1 MKEIMIPY
9 LLICWLLVKLDIV
22 ARTVRNYAVMV
33 GIGLAL
39 LFGLFTAHRFF
50 SPTDL
55 TLSTR
60 VTAPHSVLSP
70 ALGQEIDEIYVTHN
84 QRVGKGDLLYTLV
97 DENLK
102 HQEHSALEE
111 LRAAQVELEQAER
124 GRTRKKSMGRDMV
137 SVAEIE
143 IAQDLVDVAAA
154 KVSAAEARLGNVQFD
169 LSRLAIRAP
178 FDGQVSHVYVGEG
191 SRVGSLHLWDTSQK
205 FVVMRIPDQA
215 YGRIKPGQFAEF
227 YVDAYPGHIFRARVH
242 SVTGATGEAAGSLFP
257 RESMVSEQIQLGAM
271 PVGRTVI
278 LEFEDPEGYWIP
290 IGATGS
296 AWISAT
302 KPSLLSFI
310 DIIGAATVR
319 LYSAKSFLGA
329 L

>member
-1 MKEIMIPY
+1 M
-9 LLICWLLVKLDIV
+9 
-22 ARTVRNYAVMV
+22 T
-33 GIGLAL
+33 GIGLL
-39 LFGLFTAHRFF
+39 LLLGLFTAHRFF

-55 TLSTR
+55 TLSTT
-60 VTAPHSVLSP
+60 VSAPHAVLSP
-70 ALGQEIDEIYVTHN
+70 ALGQQIDEIYVTHN
-84 QRVGKGDLLYTLV
+84 QRVRKGDPVYKLV
-97 DENLK
+97 DENLRN
-102 HQEHSALEE
+102 QELSTLEE
-111 LRAAQVELEQAER
+111 LRAASVELAQSER
-124 GRTRKKSMGRDMV
+124 DWDRKKSMGRGMV
-137 SVAEIE
+137 SVAETE
-143 IAQDLVDVAAA
+143 AAQDLVEIAAA
-154 KVSAAEARLGNVQFD
+154 KVSAAEARLRNVRFELD
-169 LSRLAIRAP
+169 RLEIRAP

-191 SRVGSLHLWDTSQK
+191 SRIGALHLWDTSRK

-215 YGRIKPGQFAEF
+215 YGFIKPGQFAEF

-257 RESMVSEQIQLGAM
+257 RESMVSQQIQLGAM

-302 KPSLLSFI
+302 KPSFLAFI

-319 LYSAKSFLGA
+319 LYAAKAFLGA
-329 L
+329 F